1 MKDISDSYLDRY
13 RRKLADIESI
23 DSEVREIRKRYE
35 KELSDISSRRTRVEN
50 EIQEMRQVI
59 TTMIDQG
66 VDPVEAKL
74 RNSQRRETIWENT
87 KSEKVFGLSSITLD
101 PNNSVFESITTDI
114 LYGPADV
121 YSDPGGS
128 SNNGY

>member
-1 MKDISDSYLDRY
+1 M
-13 RRKLADIESI
+13 
-23 DSEVREIRKRYE
+23 
-35 KELSDISSRRTRVEN
+35 RVEN

-59 TTMIDQG
+59 TTMIDEG

-101 PNNSVFESITTDI
+101 HNNSVFESITTDI